1 MPPIERDEKKVAYK
15 RGKRRV
21 AAKQPS
27 PAQCLEWLSRSNL
40 HGVLCRNAVWLACTR
55 QLAYFLERVCLGR
68 RAPPEAAAGVPV
80 FVNALGVVGA
90 RDAETRP
97 VVVRLSPEEAFYM
110 VHRMDC
116 LVVHGVERG
125 VPPGEPV
132 PDPMESAG
140 GESAPGG
147 DGRTWLMRLSRT
159 ELWRAL
165 ARFHARRRPNEGA
178 AADAA
183 DDDRPLADV
192 VYVDVGGLS
201 GDDGILEALALLAG
215 LGTAIEPRAIVI
227 KSACTRKLASQLRS
241 FTEMWLKQRAR

>member
-1 MPPIERDEKKVAYK
+1 MITCD
-15 RGKRRV
+15 
-21 AAKQPS
+21 
-27 PAQCLEWLSRSNL
+27 
-40 HGVLCRNAVWLACTR
+40 
-55 QLAYFLERVCLGR
+55 
-68 RAPPEAAAGVPV
+68 
-80 FVNALGVVGA
+80 
-90 RDAETRP
+90 
-97 VVVRLSPEEAFYM
+97 
-110 VHRMDC
+110 
-116 LVVHGVERG
+116 
-125 VPPGEPV
+125 
-132 PDPMESAG
+132 
-140 GESAPGG
+140 
-147 DGRTWLMRLSRT
+147 
-159 ELWRAL
+159 L